1 MDSPPPST
9 PPYTRSSAEP
19 RLRSKPASRLAP
31 ALDGGEGHND
41 TQIVP
46 FLATPPSRK
55 KSPLSASPLH
65 LSSHSPVPLKDLL
78 LLSPSPRHKPKGRL
92 AVEESL
98 EVAAAGGTPRR
109 KGKSRAAAVA
119 AMGLMGCASPRN
131 ARRARRRLEKEIV
144 REEREI
150 GPAEDDGGRV
160 RRRRQSR
167 SKVANKERLSLLP
180 SVPSSPGPAAV
191 GGSDGRSS
199 VDGLQEHIIELVMWK
214 NVAKSTLWFGLGSM
228 FFLSSCFSKDFS
240 FRHDI
245 ISAMSHLGVIIL
257 GVAFFKDS
265 VPHRHQLKTTRK
277 LQLTEADVVRAAQ
290 VILPVANA
298 ALAKTQEIFC
308 GDPLRT
314 LQACFRLVAPVLLFG
329 AMYGHLITLRRLLA
343 TGFFLS
349 FTLPKL
355 YSCYSQQIHNKVES
369 TISRVQEAW
378 RSCPRKKLIA
388 ASAATMFW
396 NLFGVKSRI
405 FAAFISLVILRYHH
419 QQVEDNGKRE
429 RKEEEQQE
437 AELQPEQD
445 DQL

>member
-150 GPAEDDGGRV
+150 GPGEDDGGGRV

-180 SVPSSPGPAAV
+180 SVPSSPSPAA
-191 GGSDGRSS
+191 
-199 VDGLQEHIIELVMWK
+199 
-214 NVAKSTLWFGLGSM
+214 
-228 FFLSSCFSKDFS
+228 
-240 FRHDI
+240 
-245 ISAMSHLGVIIL
+245 
-257 GVAFFKDS
+257 
-265 VPHRHQLKTTRK
+265 
-277 LQLTEADVVRAAQ
+277 EADVVRAAQ

-314 LQACFRLVAPVLLFG
+314 LQACFRLVLSSPTLMSSSNTTDLFYFLYQVAPVLLFG

-343 TGFFLS
+343 TG
-349 FTLPKL
+349 TAKT
-355 YSCYSQQIHNKVES
+355 VES
-369 TISRVQEAW
+369 
-378 RSCPRKKLIA
+378 L
-388 ASAATMFW
+388 
-396 NLFGVKSRI
+396 RI
-405 FAAFISLVILRYHH
+405 V
-419 QQVEDNGKRE
+419 
-429 RKEEEQQE
+429 
-437 AELQPEQD
+437 
-445 DQL
+445 

>member
-150 GPAEDDGGRV
+150 GPAEDDGGGRV

-180 SVPSSPGPAAV
+180 SVPSSPSPAAGTRRCSTGTYSNPGIKISSCLILIAEV
-191 GGSDGRSS
+191 GDSDGRSS
-199 VDGLQEHIIELVMWK
+199 IDGLQEQIVELVMWK
-214 NVAKSTLWFGLGSM
+214 NVARSTLWFGLGSM

-240 FRHDI
+240 FRHD
-245 ISAMSHLGVIIL
+245 
-257 GVAFFKDS
+257 
-265 VPHRHQLKTTRK
+265 
-277 LQLTEADVVRAAQ
+277 
-290 VILPVANA
+290 
-298 ALAKTQEIFC
+298 
-308 GDPLRT
+308 
-314 LQACFRLVAPVLLFG
+314 
-329 AMYGHLITLRRLLA
+329 
-343 TGFFLS
+343 
-349 FTLPKL
+349 
-355 YSCYSQQIHNKVES
+355 
-369 TISRVQEAW
+369 
-378 RSCPRKKLIA
+378 
-388 ASAATMFW
+388 
-396 NLFGVKSRI
+396 
-405 FAAFISLVILRYHH
+405 
-419 QQVEDNGKRE
+419 
-429 RKEEEQQE
+429 
-437 AELQPEQD
+437 
-445 DQL
+445 